1 MFIVAALYHF
11 TRFKDHRKLCGPLQ
25 TKCNSSGVTGSLLV
39 APEGINGTIA
49 GSRQGIDNVI
59 EYIKTLPGCSN
70 IEHKES
76 VASLP
81 PFPRMKVKIKKE
93 IVTMGQPD
101 VNPAEKVGKY
111 VEPKDWDS
119 FINASDVVLIDTRND
134 YEVGIGTFKGAI
146 NPKTKSFSEFPE
158 WWEENKDKF
167 QNKKIAM
174 FCTGGI
180 RCEKS
185 TNYLLGKGVKEVH
198 HLKGGIL
205 KYLEEIPEEQS
216 SWEGDCFV
224 FDARVS
230 VSHGLTE
237 GPHQLC
243 YACRHPIL
251 PKDQSHSK
259 YEHGVSCHQ
268 CFDKTSDYDK
278 SRFRERQKQIKLAR
292 DRGEKHMVGYDGN

>member
-1 MFIVAALYHF
+1 M
-11 TRFKDHRKLCGPLQ
+11 
-25 TKCNSSGVTGSLLV
+25 
-39 APEGINGTIA
+39 APEGINGTIS

-59 EYIKTLPGCSN
+59 EYIKKLPGCSN

-205 KYLEEIPEEQS
+205 KYLEEIPEERS

-230 VSHGLTE
+230 VRHALTE

-251 PKDQSHSK
+251 PKDQNHSK

>member
-11 TRFKDHRKLCGPLQ
+11 TRFKDHRKLCDPLQ
-25 TKCNSSGVTGSLLV
+25 NKCNSSGVTGSLLV
-39 APEGINGTIA
+39 APEGINGTIS

-59 EYIKTLPGCSN
+59 EYIKTLPGCSG

-111 VEPKDWDS
+111 IEPKDWDS
-119 FINASDVVLIDTRND
+119 FTNASDVVLIDTRND

-185 TNYLLGKGVKEVH
+185 TNYLLGKGVKAVSYT
-198 HLKGGIL
+198 HL
-205 KYLEEIPEEQS
+205 
-216 SWEGDCFV
+216 
-224 FDARVS
+224 
-230 VSHGLTE
+230 T
-237 GPHQLC
+237 
-243 YACRHPIL
+243 L
-251 PKDQSHSK
+251 PTTP
-259 YEHGVSCHQ
+259 YV
-268 CFDKTSDYDK
+268 
-278 SRFRERQKQIKLAR
+278 
-292 DRGEKHMVGYDGN
+292 

>member
-11 TRFKDHRKLCGPLQ
+11 TRFKDHRKLCDPLQ
-25 TKCNSSGVTGSLLV
+25 NKCNSSGVTGSLLV
-39 APEGINGTIA
+39 APEGINGTIS
-49 GSRQGIDNVI
+49 GSRQGIDSVI
-59 EYIKTLPGCSN
+59 EYIRTLPGCSN
-70 IEHKES
+70 VEHKES

-167 QNKKIAM
+167 RNKKIAM

-230 VSHGLTE
+230 V
-237 GPHQLC
+237 
-243 YACRHPIL
+243 RH
-251 PKDQSHSK
+251 
-259 YEHGVSCHQ
+259 E
-268 CFDKTSDYDK
+268 
-278 SRFRERQKQIKLAR
+278 
-292 DRGEKHMVGYDGN
+292 